1 VLGPHLFLLFINDIN
16 NAIGGTT
23 RLFADDCLLYRKIQ
37 TSADESLLQK
47 DLDILAEWAENWG
60 MKFNTSK
67 CNIMRISRK
76 RDPGEPKYYML
87 GVNLEEQTEIT
98 YLGIIIQS
106 RLGWNRQTERATQKA
121 SRILNFIMRNFYF
134 ASKTVKEKLYFTL
147 VRPHLEYGS
156 VAWNPYVIQ
165 NISSLEKIQR
175 RAARARFV
183 YAKTFQGKV
192 ASPIC

>member
-76 RDPGEPKYYML
+76 RDPGEPKYSMR
-87 GVNLEEQTEIT
+87 GVNLEEQTEII
-98 YLGIIIQS
+98 YLGIIIQN

-121 SRILNFIMRNFYF
+121 SRISSISSCEIFTLHQKQSKRNYTSLWFDHISNTGVLPGTRMLF
-134 ASKTVKEKLYFTL
+134 KTSRRWKKYNDGLLALALYMQRLFKEK
-147 VRPHLEYGS
+147 
-156 VAWNPYVIQ
+156 
-165 NISSLEKIQR
+165 
-175 RAARARFV
+175 
-183 YAKTFQGKV
+183 
-192 ASPIC
+192 